1 MTVKKHVFL
10 SLIALLL
17 PALSSSQTD
26 QQPVIDMHMHA
37 YEGELKVP
45 NPNTGEIRS
54 HDGEEHLRASLRF
67 MEEHNVVLGA
77 VSANAEPETA
87 SRVLAAWKREAGQR
101 LLKGLFFGKK
111 AGYLPVD
118 QVRSLVTAGEID
130 FLGEM
135 GHQYD
140 GRSPSDPDLFGYYA
154 LAQEL
159 EVPVGIHTGMSA
171 PGTPLRCCPKFRLS
185 LGNPYLLED
194 VLVSFPRLRI
204 WAMHAGGQYFNEMV
218 TMMKMYPRL
227 YVDISPYTW
236 LDAGNSELLDRF
248 LSLANEQGLLD
259 RVMFGSDQ
267 MRWPETI
274 GIAIE
279 RVRSLDYLTDQEK
292 AGILYDNAA
301 RFLRLDEKTI
311 ARHHGEKLRPEP

>member
-1 MTVKKHVFL
+1 VKIPL
-10 SLIALLL
+10 ALQLTGLMLL
-17 PALSSSQTD
+17 VTPQLGSAQTD
-26 QQPVIDMHMHA
+26 RQPVIDMHMHA

-45 NPNTGEIRS
+45 NPNTGEILS
-54 HDGEEHLRASLRF
+54 HNGEEHLRDSLRF
-67 MEEHNVVLGA
+67 MEDHHVVLGA
-77 VSANAEPETA
+77 ISANTELETA
-87 SRVLAAWKREAGQR
+87 SRLLAAWEREAGER
-101 LLKGLFFGKK
+101 VLKGLFFGKK

-135 GHQYD
+135 GFQYD

-159 EVPVGIHTGMSA
+159 DVPVAIHTGMSA
-171 PGTPLRCCPKFRLS
+171 PGTPLRCCPEFRLS

-204 WAMHAGGQYFNEMV
+204 WAMHAGGQFFNEMV
-218 TMMKMYPRL
+218 TMMTMYPRL

-236 LDAGNSELLDRF
+236 LDAGNAELLDRF
-248 LSLANEQGLLD
+248 LRLAKEQEVLD
-259 RVMFGSDQ
+259 RVLFGSDQ

-274 GIAIE
+274 GTAIQ
-279 RVRSLDYLTDQEK
+279 RVKGLDYLTDQEK
-292 AGILYDNAA
+292 AAILYDNAA
-301 RFLRLDEKTI
+301 RFLRLSEDQI
-311 ARHHGEKLRPEP
+311 ARHHGN